1 MSDELDFTDL
11 NDEASENESLRD
23 QIEREA
29 RLFAEAEEATAT
41 PVAEKVAQPQAAKLT
56 TLGKAEKFQ
65 AYDSEPI
72 AADLGWKP
80 VPLENLPSQGLF
92 YEEGTQV
99 AIRAATVAEIRHWS
113 TIDENDLLGVD
124 DMLNF
129 IIEKCCR
136 IKIPGKP
143 GSFKDLK
150 EIDRFYLIFAIR
162 DYTFKNGENK
172 MMVNVV
178 DDNGITHQVEV
189 TKESLDYFNTE
200 DRLMNYYDQVERC
213 FILNMKSGESF
224 RLHMPTLGVMTFIKN
239 FIKSKQQAGQNFD
252 KAFIKYAPF
261 MFSDWK
267 TVNQNTYD
275 KAVQDSYSW
284 SVQRISVM
292 DKIVE
297 MLSASVNPQVRYIL
311 PGGQEGAA
319 PLNFQGGIKSIF
331 LISDIFDELV

>member
-1 MSDELDFTDL
+1 MSDELDYTDF
-11 NDEASENESLRD
+11 ESEDQSTGESLRD

-29 RLFAEAEEATAT
+29 QLFAEAEEI
-41 PVAEKVAQPQAAKLT
+41 PVAAKVETAQKT
-56 TLGKAEKFQ
+56 SLGKAEKFQ
-65 AYDSEPI
+65 TYSNDEPL

-80 VPLENLPSQGLF
+80 VPLENLPSLGLF

-99 AIRAATVAEIRHWS
+99 AIRSATVAEIRHWS

-143 GSFKDLK
+143 GNFKDLK

-162 DYTFKNGENK
+162 DYTFKSGENK

-178 DDNGITHQVEV
+178 DDNGITHPVEV
-189 TKESLDYFNTE
+189 TKESIDYFNTE
-200 DRLMNYYDQVERC
+200 DRLMNWYDPVNKC
-213 FILNMKSGESF
+213 FQLNMKSGESF
-224 RLHMPTLGVMTFIKN
+224 KIHMPTLGVMTFIKN
-239 FIKSKQQAGQNFD
+239 FIKGKQQAGQNFD

-261 MFSDWK
+261 LFADWK
-267 TVNQNTYD
+267 TVNQSTYD
-275 KAVQDSYSW
+275 KAVQESYTW
-284 SVQRISVM
+284 SVQKISVL
-292 DKIVE
+292 DKVVE
-297 MLSASVNPQVRYIL
+297 MLSASVNPQVKYEL

-319 PLNFQGGIKSIF
+319 PLNFQGGIKSLF